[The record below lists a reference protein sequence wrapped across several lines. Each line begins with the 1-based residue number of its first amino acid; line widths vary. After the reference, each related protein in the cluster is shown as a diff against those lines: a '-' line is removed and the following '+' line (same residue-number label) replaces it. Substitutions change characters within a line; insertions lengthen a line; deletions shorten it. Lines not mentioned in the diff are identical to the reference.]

1 MGLSRGDAG
10 ESAVTVAGAMASE
23 PLSRRDS
30 RRLVPLT
37 GATPAELGGLA
48 HAALAWL
55 EHHSPG
61 EAWLA
66 LARTLADR
74 AAARPWPYRAVAVA
88 GSEDEL
94 RDGLRAAVSD
104 GLHAD
109 PAPRSGGRF
118 TGRLAPATTP
128 LGAIAFVV
136 AGGGAHWPRMG
147 LALYARDA
155 VFRAAIDE
163 CSAAFAPHVAWSLL
177 DELGAPRG
185 SSRLDEI
192 EVGLMSSLAIAVA
205 LDRMLRAWGIMPVA
219 VAGHSLGEAVAACL
233 AGVLTLEQAIQVV
246 LAWCDAPRVVTTQ
259 GDLLAV
265 KLPAAAAAAVLD
277 GQRGTVAIAAINSP
291 RSTTLAGDLD
301 ALHAIER
308 QLTGRGVL
316 CRNLRIGT
324 AYHSPV
330 IEPLRDRLLAR
341 LSGIV
346 PRPPAVAF
354 HTTAH
359 AHAGAPRFDAM
370 HWWNSL
376 RGTVHLASA
385 IGRMDDAGCRVFW
398 ELAPHPVLCS
408 AISECLEARSRHGV
422 VLGTLR
428 RGDDV
433 AGLLGSAGA
442 HYAEGGTLD
451 WLAIYRDD
459 RHDRVE
465 LPPLEPRELR
475 AAATSDHALPAL
487 RQDDLATWRSA
498 LLPAVIAAA
507 AEIMGRAP
515 GEIAATGSWLDAGL
529 ESLHAIK
536 LRAALHRQLAV
547 EIPLARLFSGES
559 IAELVADLE
568 DQLAQRNPAPGNAG
582 ELDSSDVGELPE
594 HVVDALLAQLI
605 ESCPPAELAALLDE
619 VRGAP

>member
-1 MGLSRGDAG
+1 
-10 ESAVTVAGAMASE
+10 MASE
-23 PLSRRDS
+23 PRLCRDS

-37 GATPAELGGLA
+37 GGTPAELAGLA

-55 EHHSPG
+55 EHHSAG

-74 AAARPWPYRAVAVA
+74 AAAHPWPCRAVAIVRSA
-88 GSEDEL
+88 DEL
-94 RDGLRAAVSD
+94 RDGLRAVVFG
-104 GLHAD
+104 GLHAG

-118 TGRLAPATTP
+118 TGRITPATTP
-128 LGAIAFVV
+128 PGAIAFVV
-136 AGGGAHWPRMG
+136 AGGGAHWPGMG
-147 LALYARDA
+147 LALYAHDA

-163 CSAAFAPHVAWSLL
+163 CSTAFAPHVAWSLL

-192 EVGLMSSLAIAVA
+192 EVGLMASLAIAVA
-205 LDRMLRAWGIMPVA
+205 LDRMLRAWGITPTA

-265 KLPAAAAAAVLD
+265 KLPAAAAAAVLH

-301 ALHAIER
+301 ALHAIES
-308 QLTGRGVL
+308 QLIGRGVL

-330 IEPLRDRLLAR
+330 IEPLRGPLLAR

-346 PRPPAVAF
+346 PRTPAVAF

-359 AHAGAPRFDAM
+359 THAGAPRFDAM
-370 HWWNSL
+370 HWWRSL

-385 IGRMDDAGCRVFW
+385 IGRMDDAGCGVFW

-428 RGDDV
+428 RGDDI

-442 HYAEGGTLD
+442 HYAVGGMLD
-451 WLAIYRDD
+451 WLAVYRDD

-475 AAATSDHALPAL
+475 AAATSDHALGAAV
-487 RQDDLATWRSA
+487 RQDDQVTWRSA

-515 GEIAATGSWLDAGL
+515 GEIAATGSWVDAGL

-568 DQLAQRNPAPGNAG
+568 DQRARRKPAPGDVG
-582 ELDSSDVGELPE
+582 ELDASDVGELPA
-594 HVVDALLAQLI
+594 HAVDALLAQLV
-605 ESCPPAELAALLDE
+605 ESCPPAELAALLDK

>member
-1 MGLSRGDAG
+1 
-10 ESAVTVAGAMASE
+10 MASG
-23 PLSRRDS
+23 PMSHHDS

-37 GATPAELGGLA
+37 GATPEELGGLA
-48 HAALAWL
+48 HAALVWL

-74 AAARPWPYRAVAVA
+74 AAVQLWPYRAVAVA
-88 GSEDEL
+88 GSADEL
-94 RDGLRAAVSD
+94 RDGLRAMVSG
-104 GLHAD
+104 GLVSG
-109 PAPRSGGRF
+109 PAPRAGGQF
-118 TGRLAPATTP
+118 TGRLAPVTTP
-128 LGAIAFVV
+128 PGAIAFVV
-136 AGGGAHWPRMG
+136 AGGGAHWPGMG
-147 LALYARDA
+147 VALYAHDA
-155 VFRAAIDE
+155 VFRAAIDD

-177 DELGAPRG
+177 DELAAPRG
-185 SSRLDEI
+185 RSRLDEI

-205 LDRMLRAWGIMPVA
+205 LDRMLRAWGIVPVA

-233 AGVLTLEQAIQVV
+233 AGVLGLDQAIQVV
-246 LAWCDAPRVVTTQ
+246 LAWCDAPRVVTAQ

-265 KLPAAAAAAVLD
+265 KLSPDDAAAAIA
-277 GQRGTVAIAAINSP
+277 GHRGPVAIAAINSP
-291 RSTTLAGDLD
+291 RSTTLAGELE
-301 ALHAIER
+301 ALHAIESE
-308 QLTGRGVL
+308 LTGRGVL
-316 CRNLRIGT
+316 CRKLRIGI

-330 IEPLRDRLLAR
+330 IDPLRGPLLAR
-341 LSGIV
+341 LAGIA
-346 PRPPAVAF
+346 PRTPAIAF

-359 AHAGAPRFDAM
+359 ADAAVPRFDAT

-376 RGTVHLASA
+376 RGTVQLASA
-385 IGRMDDAGCRVFW
+385 IDRMADAGCRVFW

-408 AISECLEARSRHGV
+408 AISECLEARSHRGA

-428 RGDDV
+428 RGDDI

-442 HYAEGGTLD
+442 HYAMGGTLD
-451 WLAIYRDD
+451 WRAIYPGG

-465 LPPLEPRELR
+465 LPPIEPRELR
-475 AAATSDHALPAL
+475 AAATSDHAVAAL
-487 RQDDLATWRSA
+487 RQDDRTTSRSA

-515 GEIAATGSWLDAGL
+515 GEIAAAGSWLDAGL

-547 EIPLARLFSGES
+547 EVPVARLFSGET

-568 DQLAQRNPAPGNAG
+568 AQLARRAPAPASAG
-582 ELDSSDVGELPE
+582 ELDSSDVGDLPA
-594 HVVDALLAQLI
+594 HAVDALLAQLV
-605 ESCPPAELAALLDE
+605 ESCPPAELAALLDK
-619 VRGAP
+619 VGGAP

>member
-1 MGLSRGDAG
+1 MYTT
-10 ESAVTVAGAMASE
+10 EASVSHEIPAE
-23 PLSRRDS
+23 PLSRHDS

-55 EHHSPG
+55 EHHSAG
-61 EAWLA
+61 EAWPA

-74 AAARPWPYRAVAVA
+74 AAVRPWPYRAVAVA
-88 GSEDEL
+88 GSADEL
-94 RDGLRAAVSD
+94 RDCLRAVVSE
-104 GLHAD
+104 GLHAG
-109 PAPRSGGRF
+109 PAPRSGGQF

-128 LGAIAFVV
+128 PGAIAFVV
-136 AGGGAHWPRMG
+136 AGGGAHWPGMG

-163 CSAAFAPHVAWSLL
+163 CGAAFAPHVAWSLL
-177 DELGAPRG
+177 DELGAPRER
-185 SSRLDEI
+185 SRLGEI

-205 LDRMLRAWGIMPVA
+205 LDRMLRAWGIVPAA

-233 AGVLTLEQAIQVV
+233 AGALTLEQAIQVV

-265 KLPAAAAAAVLD
+265 KLPAAEAAAVLD

-301 ALHAIER
+301 ALHAIES

-316 CRNLRIGT
+316 CRKLRIGT

-330 IEPLRDRLLAR
+330 IEPLRGPLLAR

-346 PRPPAVAF
+346 PRPPAIAF

-359 AHAGAPRFDAM
+359 EHAGAPRLDAM

-385 IGRMDDAGCRVFW
+385 IGRMDDSGCRVFW

-408 AISECLEARSRHGV
+408 AISECLEARSHHGV

-442 HYAEGGTLD
+442 HYAAGGTLD
-451 WLAIYRDD
+451 WPAVHRDDRDD

-475 AAATSDHALPAL
+475 AAATSDRAPVALPH
-487 RQDDLATWRSA
+487 DDPATWRGA
-498 LLPAVIAAA
+498 LLPRVIAAA

-515 GEIAATGSWLDAGL
+515 GDIASTGSWLDAGL

-536 LRAALHRQLAV
+536 LRAALHRQFAV

-568 DQLAQRNPAPGNAG
+568 DQLARRDPAPGHAA
-582 ELDSSDVGELPE
+582 ELDSSDVGELPA
-594 HVVDALLAQLI
+594 HAVDALLAQLI
-605 ESCPPAELAALLDE
+605 ESCPPAELAALLDK
-619 VRGAP
+619 VRGAS

>member
-1 MGLSRGDAG
+1 
-10 ESAVTVAGAMASE
+10 
-23 PLSRRDS
+23 
-30 RRLVPLT
+30 
-37 GATPAELGGLA
+37 PA
-48 HAALAWL
+48 
-55 EHHSPG
+55 
-61 EAWLA
+61 
-66 LARTLADR
+66 
-74 AAARPWPYRAVAVA
+74 
-88 GSEDEL
+88 
-94 RDGLRAAVSD
+94 
-104 GLHAD
+104 
-109 PAPRSGGRF
+109 
-118 TGRLAPATTP
+118 
-128 LGAIAFVV
+128 
-136 AGGGAHWPRMG
+136 
-147 LALYARDA
+147 
-155 VFRAAIDE
+155 
-163 CSAAFAPHVAWSLL
+163 
-177 DELGAPRG
+177 
-185 SSRLDEI
+185 
-192 EVGLMSSLAIAVA
+192 
-205 LDRMLRAWGIMPVA
+205 A
-219 VAGHSLGEAVAACL
+219 VAGHSVGEAFAACL
-233 AGVLTLEQAIQVV
+233 AGALSLAQAIQVV
-246 LAWCDAPRVVTTQ
+246 LAWCDAPRVVTTP

-265 KLPAAAAAAVLD
+265 KLPAAEAAAVLD

-316 CRNLRIGT
+316 CRNLGIGT

-330 IEPLRDRLLAR
+330 IEPLRGPLLAR

-346 PRPPAVAF
+346 PRTPAVAF

-398 ELAPHPVLCS
+398 ELAPHPVLGS
-408 AISECLEARSRHGV
+408 AISECLEARSRRGV

-428 RGDDV
+428 RGDDI

-442 HYAEGGTLD
+442 HYAVGGALD
-451 WLAIYRDD
+451 WPAVYRDD

-465 LPPLEPRELR
+465 LPALEPRELR
-475 AAATSDHALPAL
+475 AAATSDHAPAAL
-487 RQDDLATWRSA
+487 RQDDLATRRGA

-547 EIPLARLFSGES
+547 EVPLARLFSSET

-568 DQLAQRNPAPGNAG
+568 DQLARRTPAPGEAG
-582 ELDSSDVGELPE
+582 ELDSSDVGGLPAPA
-594 HVVDALLAQLI
+594 VDALLAQLI
-605 ESCPPAELAALLDE
+605 ESCPPAELAALLDK